1 MTTVS
6 LQESSTIPA
15 AAAVE
20 NPRDFWSRLTPQ
32 HQDQLTRNRGG
43 KIGSFLGDRPIP
55 LSGTQVAIIRSGWVR
70 SGGENSPLRMYGEG
84 EVIGVSALLG
94 SSPVDYSCPHTF
106 VELLILPA
114 DQFSSFLYA
123 SRHYPTLMAAEESRR
138 AEADR
143 LRALTGTAAHRL
155 AAVFIEL
162 SRPEHQPYAPR
173 NGPMIVMPFQGH
185 MQQDLAA
192 FSGMSLRSLQRG
204 LAELEGQ
211 NIVSFAWTGVRI
223 LDHDAL
229 YHAAGIK
236 LPATP
241 ATKVLQ
247 TGTPVP
253 I

>member
-1 MTTVS
+1 MTTVG
-6 LQESSTIPA
+6 LQASPTIPA

-32 HQDQLTRNRGG
+32 HQDHLTRNRGG
-43 KIGSFLGDRPIP
+43 KTRSFLGDRPIP
-55 LSGTQVAIIRSGWVR
+55 LSGTQVAIVQNGWVR

-94 SSPVDYSCPHTF
+94 SPRVDYSCPHTY

-114 DQFSSFLYA
+114 DQFSSFLHA
-123 SRHYPTLMAAEESRR
+123 SRHYLTLMAAEESRR

-143 LRALTGTAAHRL
+143 LRALTGSAAHRL
-155 AAVFIEL
+155 AAFFIEL
-162 SRPEHQPYAPR
+162 TRPEHQPYIPR

-185 MQQDLAA
+185 TQQDLAA

-204 LAELEGQ
+204 LAELEGR
-211 NIVSFAWTGVRI
+211 NIISFDWSGARI
-223 LDHDAL
+223 LDRDAL

-247 TGTPVP
+247 AGTPVP